1 MKNTLMKKTII
12 ALLAVLMTLVMLT
25 GAAIAAEADKTADA
39 LKIAEVPE
47 RKIVLDGVSAN
58 FSNVPLA
65 IDGRTMLPLRELV
78 TALGVPNDD
87 EHIIYKRVSKDE
99 QYVSVIYGQTRIDL
113 TIGEPAAYVDGKRL
127 TLDAPPVIY
136 KNSTYI
142 PLRFVAEALGK
153 KVVWVGET
161 KTVLIVDQESYDA
174 ISGIMRRF
182 AEAKAGVSRYRM
194 EIDIASVIT
203 RGESKADVSIKEN
216 TFVDRV
222 SELIY
227 KETQLDIFGIEME
240 AKAYYK
246 DNIAYSSDPLTGQW
260 KKRAYTPEEFS
271 QLFETMSDVV
281 RSEEDERL
289 NASLRIEE
297 SENEDELVL
306 IGSIDF
312 TGQLAEAY
320 RQQSELLG
328 AGTFELPE
336 TGVFTLRLVFDRET
350 YMLRSYTAEASVEGQ
365 GPDVNTSVDVSLSI
379 VYSDIDGDFEISVP
393 ENVIENAVEDDPE
406 ASGAASGF

>member
-1 MKNTLMKKTII
+1 
-12 ALLAVLMTLVMLT
+12 
-25 GAAIAAEADKTADA
+25 
-39 LKIAEVPE
+39 
-47 RKIVLDGVSAN
+47 
-58 FSNVPLA
+58 
-65 IDGRTMLPLRELV
+65 
-78 TALGVPNDD
+78 
-87 EHIIYKRVSKDE
+87 
-99 QYVSVIYGQTRIDL
+99 
-113 TIGEPAAYVDGKRL
+113 
-127 TLDAPPVIY
+127 
-136 KNSTYI
+136 
-142 PLRFVAEALGK
+142 
-153 KVVWVGET
+153 
-161 KTVLIVDQESYDA
+161 
-174 ISGIMRRF
+174 
-182 AEAKAGVSRYRM
+182 
-194 EIDIASVIT
+194 
-203 RGESKADVSIKEN
+203 
-216 TFVDRV
+216 
-222 SELIY
+222 
-227 KETQLDIFGIEME
+227 
-240 AKAYYK
+240 
-246 DNIAYSSDPLTGQW
+246 
-260 KKRAYTPEEFS
+260 
-271 QLFETMSDVV
+271 MSDVV